1 MSMVERQREIRRRQ
15 RRVRKVRE
23 IKARLVT
30 TQDSK
35 IRKRL
40 LEKLQRLVPWEPL
53 PGK

>member
-1 MSMVERQREIRRRQ
+1 MSMVERQRELHRRQ

-23 IKARLVT
+23 LKAQLAA

-35 IRKRL
+35 VRKKIQD
-40 LEKLQRLVPWEPL
+40 KLHRLVPWEPL

>member
-1 MSMVERQREIRRRQ
+1 MPMVERQREIRRRR

-35 IRKRL
+35 VRKRL

>member
-1 MSMVERQREIRRRQ
+1 MPMVERQREIRRRQ
-15 RRVRKVRE
+15 RRVRKVRDL
-23 IKARLVT
+23 KVRLAT

-35 IRKRL
+35 VRKRL